1 MNDPRLTELAKK
13 HNKTP
18 AQILLRWSI
27 QKVVAFH

>member
-1 MNDPRLTELAKK
+1 MNEPRLTKLAKK

-27 QKVVAFH
+27 QMVKTFR